1 MRMNFNRALG
11 VVVGLT
17 LALVAC
23 QPPDEQPVS
32 TEGEAEVVVR
42 GLSAYQ
48 IDRMVITAQ
57 PGNVIQPL
65 VYNSSAGTFSGR
77 LVLPAGEYALNV
89 EAFSSYYYPPVQDG
103 GPSSDGGYY
112 DAGYPYDSGYSYDS
126 GSSDGGYPDPY
137 PDPYPMDS
145 GYSYDAGMP
154 PPPPPMD
161 GGSTGGGTLV
171 ATGSATVKVV
181 AGTTTAVT
189 LRVYD
194 ITPPPPQG
202 DIAPIIRS
210 VTASTAETTVGSP
223 VMLSVDAV
231 DLDGD
236 TLFYSWSSS
245 CPSSFFSSPFSASTR
260 WINSSPGACRISVTV
275 SSRSLSVTE
284 AVDVAVFSAPVDG
297 GPGEGSVQV
306 SGEYIPRP
314 TINSFDIRGGG
325 TSVNVYR
332 YNPNMPIP
340 SLRTGVT
347 YTINVQLD
355 YGTRSGL
362 FDNALEFDCGGTVTK
377 SYDNCTTGGY
387 CSASYSWVAPT
398 SLAACKM
405 TGRAANSGL
414 TDSFSIGFAVR

>member
-57 PGNVIQPL
+57 PGGVTQPL

-89 EAFSSYYYPPVQDG
+89 EAFSSSYYPPMDG
-103 GPSSDGGYY
+103 GPSSDGGS
-112 DAGYPYDSGYSYDS
+112 YDSGYSYDS
-126 GSSDGGYPDPY
+126 GSSDGGYYDYDSGY

-145 GYSYDAGMP
+145 GYSYDAGM
-154 PPPPPMD
+154 PPPPMD

-210 VTASTAETTVGSP
+210 VTASTSETTVGRP

-236 TLFYSWSSS
+236 TLFYSWSSTCMS
-245 CPSSFFSSPFSASTR
+245 GFFSSPFSASTS
-260 WINSSPGACRISVTV
+260 WSSSAPGACRISVTV

-284 AVDVAVFSAPVDG
+284 AVDVAVFSVPVDG

-306 SGEYIPRP
+306 NGEYIPRP
-314 TINSFDIRGGG
+314 NVNGFDIWGGG
-325 TSVNVYR
+325 TSVSVFR
-332 YNPNMPIP
+332 YNPNVRLP
-340 SLRTGVT
+340 SLQVGTT
-347 YTINVQLD
+347 YSINLQLD
-355 YGTRSGL
+355 YGTRFGA
-362 FDNALEFDCGGTVTK
+362 FDNAVALDCGGTLTR
-377 SYDNCTTGGY
+377 SSFDGCSTGGY
-387 CSASYSWVAPT
+387 CSVSYSWVAPAT
-398 SLAACKM
+398 PAVCKL

-414 TDSFSIGFAVR
+414 IDSFSVGFAVR